1 VTTIGDRLR
10 PVLGS
15 RVPGGF
21 GGRRALRL
29 VERALML
36 YRRTPTVLIS
46 GAFEPFFYLVGIGF
60 GLGALVGSLP
70 APDGT
75 PIPYGA
81 FVAPGL
87 LAASAMNGAMFEATM
102 NFFFKLRYQ
111 KLYDAI
117 LSTPLGV
124 GDIAVGEVG
133 WALMRGTLYA
143 TSFVIIAAALGL
155 ILSPLAILAIP
166 GALLIGFAFG
176 AVGMA
181 VSSFLRSWQDF
192 DMVQLI
198 LLPMFLFSATF
209 FPLSAYPPFLQTLVQ
224 LTPLYHG
231 VALERALTTGHVGP
245 ENLVNVAYLVVM
257 GLIGL
262 VVVARRLH
270 LLLLK

>member
-209 FPLSAYPPFLQTLVQ
+209 FPLSAYPPFLQTLVH